1 MTDERFFNYYVEIL
15 NSTLHEALGKN
26 IVFQTQSKIYSEDI
40 EKLKTN
46 IANLENKL
54 ENFNTLEKDIEFK
67 STKLTEKEHELELII
82 QERDHA
88 KNEASHID
96 TFRNELLSARNEV
109 ANKNIEINNLNLVNQ
124 SLENKISNMILVEK
138 ELKSTKNKLISYESE
153 IEALKEEINYLKMT
167 PGQRKKYDMKKL
179 RNNEESIK
187 KDGGSF

>member
-26 IVFQTQSKIYSEDI
+26 IVFQTQAKISSEDI

-46 IANLENKL
+46 ITNLENKL

-67 STKLTEKEHELELII
+67 STKLIEKEHEIELIT

-109 ANKNIEINNLNLVNQ
+109 SNKNIEINNLNLANRA
-124 SLENKISNMILVEK
+124 LEDKISNMNSIEK

-153 IEALKEEINYLKMT
+153 IESLKEEITYLKMT
-167 PGQRKKYDMKKL
+167 PSQRKKYDMKKL
-179 RNNEESIK
+179 QNNEESIK